1 MIYHLATSV
10 IEAYWS
16 KHEDTPGLHM
26 KAPHGQWVRGVGTP
40 EYARYGHPEHI
51 YSMRPDLTRSGRLV
65 FAGKFVSPLLV
76 PVVLAGANVAV
87 IRNAPQ
93 ERQRGMWQMFASGL
107 TGTFGVGSAVQL

>member
-16 KHEDTPGLHM
+16 KHEETPGLHM

-40 EYARYGHPEHI
+40 EYARFGHPDHV
-51 YSMRPDLTRSGRLV
+51 YSMRPDLTRSGRIITFGYV
-65 FAGKFVSPLLV
+65 APLLT

-87 IRNAPQ
+87 IRNAPV

-107 TGTFGVGSAVQL
+107 TGTFGVGSGVKL